1 MPKAKVYRKEHMRE
15 GVTYRVGD
23 ELTVSERE
31 LANLS
36 DRLQRVEE
44 KPKSPGRPKKR
55 DQESGSVSD
64 DGEANGE

>member
-31 LANLS
+31 LASLS

-44 KPKSPGRPKKR
+44 KPKPGRPKKR
-55 DQESGSVSD
+55 YQESGSVSD
-64 DGEANGE
+64 YGEANGE